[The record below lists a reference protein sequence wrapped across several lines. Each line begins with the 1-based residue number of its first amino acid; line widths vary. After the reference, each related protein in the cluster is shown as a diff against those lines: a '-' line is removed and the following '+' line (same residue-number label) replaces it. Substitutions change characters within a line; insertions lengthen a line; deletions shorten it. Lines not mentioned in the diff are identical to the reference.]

1 MAKLTVSDVD
11 LTGKTVLVRVDFNV
25 TFYPGTNEIAD
36 DSRIDATLPTLQRLL
51 SQDCKLVLCSHL
63 GRPNGKEVDSL
74 RMAPVSQR
82 LSEKLSI
89 DVLQM
94 SDSIGSEVSSN
105 VKAMAPRDIIMLE
118 NLRFHPEEE
127 ANDPNFSKSLAS
139 LAEIY
144 VNDAFGAAH
153 RAHAS
158 TEGVTHYVDAISGLL
173 MARELTM
180 LSRVLESPKR
190 PLAAIFGG
198 AKVSDKLLILRNLM
212 TKADIILVGGGM
224 AATFLRAKG
233 LSTGNSL
240 VEEDLIGPAREV
252 INSAQSLGVNLLLP
266 TDFVVSN
273 AFAKDADQC
282 NVPASS
288 IPDGWQVMDIGQMTV
303 KSYIAA
309 LQPAQ
314 TILWN
319 GTQGVSEWSSF
330 ANGTKSIATAV
341 AAKTNAGATTL
352 IGGGSTAEAIY
363 EMGLA
368 GNMSHV
374 STGGGASLEFLE
386 GKPLPGVAVLL
397 EQQDG

>member
-25 TFYPGTNEIAD
+25 TFHPGTNEIAD

-105 VKAMAPRDIIMLE
+105 VKAMNPRDIIMLE

-252 INSAQSLGVNLLLP
+252 INSAQSLGVDLLLP
-266 TDFVVSN
+266 TDFIVSN
-273 AFAKDADQC
+273 AFAKDADHC
-282 NVPASS
+282 NVSASS
-288 IPDGWQVMDIGQMTV
+288 IPSGWQVMDIGQMTV
-303 KSYIAA
+303 KSYSAA

>member
-25 TFYPGTNEIAD
+25 TFHPGTNQIAD
-36 DSRIDATLPTLQRLL
+36 DSRIDATLPTLQLLL

-63 GRPNGKEVDSL
+63 GRPQGKVVDNL

-82 LSEKLSI
+82 LSEKLSA

-94 SDSIGSEVSSN
+94 SDSIGPEVSSN
-105 VKAMAPRDIIMLE
+105 VKAMNPRDIIMLE

-127 ANDPNFSKSLAS
+127 VNDPTFSESLAS
-139 LAEIY
+139 LAEVY

-180 LSRVLESPKR
+180 LGRVLESPKR

-233 LSTGNSL
+233 FNTGNSL

-252 INSAQSLGVNLLLP
+252 INSAQSLGVDLLLP
-266 TDFVVSN
+266 TDFIVSN
-273 AFAKDADQC
+273 AFAKDADHC
-282 NVPASS
+282 NVSASS
-288 IPDGWQVMDIGQMTV
+288 IPSGWQVMDIGQMTV
-303 KSYIAA
+303 KSYSAA

-319 GTQGVSEWSSF
+319 GTQGVFEWSSF
-330 ANGTKSIATAV
+330 ANGTKSIANTV
-341 AAKTNAGATTL
+341 ATRTKAGATTL

-363 EMGLA
+363 QMGLA
-368 GNMSHV
+368 GQMTHV

-397 EQQDG
+397 E

>member
-25 TFYPGTNEIAD
+25 TFHPGTNQIAD
-36 DSRIDATLPTLQRLL
+36 DSRIDATLPTLQLLL

-63 GRPNGKEVDSL
+63 GRPQGKVVDNL

-82 LSEKLSI
+82 LSEKLSA

-94 SDSIGSEVSSN
+94 SDSIGPEVSSN
-105 VKAMAPRDIIMLE
+105 VKAMNPRDIIMLE

-127 ANDPNFSKSLAS
+127 VNDPTFSESLAS

-158 TEGVTHYVDAISGLL
+158 TEGVAHHLDAVSGLL
-173 MARELTM
+173 MAKELTM
-180 LSRVLESPKR
+180 LGRVLESPKR

-233 LSTGNSL
+233 FNTGNSL

-252 INSAQSLGVNLLLP
+252 INSAQSLGVDLLLP
-266 TDFVVSN
+266 TDFIASN
-273 AFAKDADQC
+273 AFAKDSDHC
-282 NVPASS
+282 NVSASS
-288 IPDGWQVMDIGQMTV
+288 IPSGWQVMDIGQMTV
-303 KSYIAA
+303 KSYSAA

-319 GTQGVSEWSSF
+319 GTQGVFEWSSF
-330 ANGTKSIATAV
+330 ANGTKSIANTV
-341 AAKTNAGATTL
+341 ATRTKAGATTL

-363 EMGLA
+363 QMGLV
-368 GNMSHV
+368 GQMTHV

-397 EQQDG
+397 E

>member
-1 MAKLTVSDVD
+1 MAKLTISDVD

-25 TFYPGTNEIAD
+25 TFDPGTNEITD
-36 DSRIDATLPTLQRLL
+36 DSRIDATLPTIQLLL
-51 SQDCKLVLCSHL
+51 SQNCKLVLCSHL
-63 GRPNGKEVDSL
+63 GRPQGKVVDSL

-82 LSEKLSI
+82 LSEKLSM
-89 DVLQM
+89 DVSQM
-94 SDSIGSEVSSN
+94 SDSIGPEVSAS
-105 VKAMAPRDIIMLE
+105 VKAMNPRDIIMLE

-127 ANDPNFSKSLAS
+127 ANNSNFSKSLAS
-139 LAEIY
+139 LADIY

-158 TEGVTHYVDAISGLL
+158 TEGVSHHLDGLSGLL

-180 LSRVLESPKR
+180 LGRVLDSPKR

-224 AATFLRAKG
+224 AATFLRANG
-233 LSTGNSL
+233 FNTGNSL
-240 VEEDLIGPAREV
+240 VEEDLIGAAREV
-252 INSAQSLGVNLLLP
+252 INSAQSLGVDLLLP

-273 AFAKDADQC
+273 AFAKDADYC

-319 GTQGVSEWSSF
+319 GTQGVSEWNSF

-341 AAKTNAGATTL
+341 AARTTAGATTL
-352 IGGGSTAEAIY
+352 IGGGSTAEATY

-368 GNMSHV
+368 GNMTHV

>member
-25 TFYPGTNEIAD
+25 TFHPGTNEIAD
-36 DSRIDATLPTLQRLL
+36 DSRIDATLPTLQLLL

-63 GRPNGKEVDSL
+63 GRPHGEVVDSL

-94 SDSIGSEVSSN
+94 SGSIGSEVSSN
-105 VKAMAPRDIIMLE
+105 VKAMNPRDIIMLE

-127 ANDPNFSKSLAS
+127 ANDPDFSKSLAS

-158 TEGVTHYVDAISGLL
+158 TEGVAHYLDAISGLL

-180 LSRVLESPKR
+180 LGRVLESPKR

-224 AATFLRAKG
+224 AATFLRANG
-233 LSTGNSL
+233 LNTGNSL
-240 VEEDLIGPAREV
+240 VEEDLIDAAREV
-252 INSAQSLGVNLLLP
+252 INSAQSLGVDLLLP

-273 AFAKDADQC
+273 AFAKDADHC

-319 GTQGVSEWSSF
+319 GTQGVSEWDSF

-341 AAKTNAGATTL
+341 AARTKAGATTL

-368 GNMSHV
+368 GQMTHV

-386 GKPLPGVAVLL
+386 GRPLPGVAVLL
-397 EQQDG
+397 EQ

>member
-105 VKAMAPRDIIMLE
+105 VKAMNPRDIIMLE

>member
-25 TFYPGTNEIAD
+25 TFHPGTNQIAD
-36 DSRIDATLPTLQRLL
+36 DSRIDATLPTLQLLL

-63 GRPNGKEVDSL
+63 GRPQGKVVDNL

-82 LSEKLSI
+82 LSEKLSA

-94 SDSIGSEVSSN
+94 SDSIGPEVSSN
-105 VKAMAPRDIIMLE
+105 VKAMNPRDIIMLE

-127 ANDPNFSKSLAS
+127 VNDPTFSESLAS
-139 LAEIY
+139 LAEVY

-158 TEGVTHYVDAISGLL
+158 TEGVAHHLDAVSGLL
-173 MARELTM
+173 MAKELTM
-180 LSRVLESPKR
+180 LGRVLESPKR

-233 LSTGNSL
+233 FNTGNSL

-252 INSAQSLGVNLLLP
+252 INSAQSLGVDLLLP
-266 TDFVVSN
+266 TDFIVSN
-273 AFAKDADQC
+273 AFAKDADHC
-282 NVPASS
+282 NVSASS
-288 IPDGWQVMDIGQMTV
+288 IPSGWQVMDIGQMTV
-303 KSYIAA
+303 KSYSAA

-319 GTQGVSEWSSF
+319 GTQGVFEWSSF
-330 ANGTKSIATAV
+330 ANGTKSIANTV
-341 AAKTNAGATTL
+341 ATRTKAGATTL

-363 EMGLA
+363 QMGLA
-368 GNMSHV
+368 GQMTHV

-397 EQQDG
+397 E

>member
-25 TFYPGTNEIAD
+25 TFHPGTNEIAD
-36 DSRIDATLPTLQRLL
+36 DSRIDATLPTLQLLL

-63 GRPNGKEVDSL
+63 GRPRGEVVDSL

-105 VKAMAPRDIIMLE
+105 VKAMNPRDIIMLE

-180 LSRVLESPKR
+180 LGRVLESPKR

-252 INSAQSLGVNLLLP
+252 INSAQSLGVDLLLP
-266 TDFVVSN
+266 TDFIVSN
-273 AFAKDADQC
+273 AFAKDADHC
-282 NVPASS
+282 NVSASS
-288 IPDGWQVMDIGQMTV
+288 IPGGWQVMDIGQMTV
-303 KSYIAA
+303 KSYSAA

-330 ANGTKSIATAV
+330 ANGTKSIANTV
-341 AAKTNAGATTL
+341 ATRTKAGATTL

-368 GNMSHV
+368 GQMTHV

-386 GKPLPGVAVLL
+386 GRPLPGVAVLL
-397 EQQDG
+397 EQQNS

>member
-1 MAKLTVSDVD
+1 MAKLTGSDVD

-118 NLRFHPEEE
+118 NLRFHPEGET
-127 ANDPNFSKSLAS
+127 NDPNFSESLAS

-180 LSRVLESPKR
+180 LGRVLESPKR